1 MSKIQTLRADLE
13 AAEFMLVSTRA
24 AMLAAKPDPQRV
36 GAHQEALWN
45 EYTRA
50 INVRA
55 RAKSYLEDHM
65 VAMAAMVASDE
76 IADLVTMGREALAWA
91 STGMNFIPD
100 ASRFEL
106 QQSSLMLLADDA
118 ACYDCG
124 LAMDGLVEQHGC
136 YTQSD
141 MSHWVRENS

>member
-24 AMLAAKPDPQRV
+24 AMLATKGDEKV
-36 GAHQEALWN
+36 SGAHAALWDQ
-45 EYTRA
+45 YTRA
-50 INVRA
+50 INARA

-91 STGMNFIPD
+91 STGMNFIAD

-106 QQSSLMLLADDA
+106 QQSALMLLADDA

-124 LAMDGLVEQHGC
+124 LAMDTLVEQQGC

>member
-1 MSKIQTLRADLE
+1 MSKLKTLQAELE
-13 AAEFMLVSTRA
+13 SAEFMLCATRA
-24 AMLAAKPDPQRV
+24 AMLAAKPDLDQPER
-36 GAHQEALWN
+36 QEALWN

-55 RAKSYLEDHM
+55 RAKSYIEDHM
-65 VAMAAMVASDE
+65 YAMKTMIASDE

-91 STGMNFIPD
+91 STGMNFLAD

-106 QQSSLMLLADDA
+106 QQAALMLLADDA

-124 LAMDGLVEQHGC
+124 LAMDALVEQNGC

-141 MSHWVRENS
+141 MSHWVRENT

>member
-1 MSKIQTLRADLE
+1 MTKIQTLRTELESAE
-13 AAEFMLVSTRA
+13 AALVSTRA
-24 AMLAAKPDPQRV
+24 AMLATQGNELVPGSHA
-36 GAHQEALWN
+36 ALWDD
-45 EYTRA
+45 YTRA
-50 INVRA
+50 INARA

-65 VAMAAMVASDE
+65 VELAAMISSDE
-76 IADLVTMGREALAWA
+76 IADMVTMGREALAWA
-91 STGMNFIPD
+91 STGMNFIAD

-124 LAMDGLVEQHGC
+124 LAMDVLVEQHGC